1 MAIRIAHNITALT
14 AWRNLGVTEHAI
26 GKTMEKL
33 SSGYRINR
41 AADDPAGLVISQ
53 KMRSLIAGYGQ
64 AVANSE
70 TAISMV
76 QTAEAALTE
85 IHSLLTNI
93 RMLAVHAANEGA
105 NDSTM
110 LEADNNQAQE
120 AINTIDRIATT
131 TTFGTKYL
139 IDGSMRSSGA
149 TNFQQTVDFTV
160 QPNDA
165 GRYNTAVT
173 GAASSS
179 AVFQVGPNAGQ
190 TITISISA
198 MTANM
203 LGTVG
208 TAVLSDV
215 QLVSTGTTTAAQ
227 NATNAIGTVS
237 LAIQTVSNLRSQL
250 GAFQAY
256 SLESNLNSLRIASEN
271 LQSAESV
278 LRDTDMSM
286 EIATFTKQQIMLQ
299 AGTSMLAQANMIPQA
314 VLQLLG

>member
-14 AWRNLGVTEHAI
+14 AWRNLGQTNHAI
-26 GKTMEKL
+26 SKTMEKL

-53 KMRSLIAGYGQ
+53 KMRSLIAGYDQ

-70 TAISMV
+70 IAVSMV

-85 IHSLLTNI
+85 IHSLLVNM

-110 LEADNNQAQE
+110 LQADNNQAIE

-131 TTFGTKYL
+131 TQFGTKYL
-139 IDGSMRSSGA
+139 IDGSLMSTG
-149 TNFQQTVDFTV
+149 NQVTVDFSV
-160 QPNDA
+160 APSA
-165 GRYNTAVT
+165 GGRYGTN
-173 GAASSS
+173 AAASS
-179 AVFQVGPNAGQ
+179 AVFQVGPNANQ
-190 TITISISA
+190 TITISIAA
-198 MTANM
+198 MTANN
-203 LGTVG
+203 LGDVAGGNTLN
-208 TAVLSDV
+208 TLVLDS
-215 QLVSTGTTTAAQ
+215 AA
-227 NATNAIGTVS
+227 NATTAIGTIS
-237 LAIQTVSNLRSQL
+237 LAIQSVSNLRSAL

-271 LQSAESV
+271 LQASESV
-278 LRDTDMSM
+278 IRDSDMSK

>member
-14 AWRNLGVTEHAI
+14 AWRNLGSTNTDI

-53 KMRSLIAGYGQ
+53 KMRSLIAGYNQ
-64 AVANSE
+64 AVSNSE
-70 TAISMV
+70 VAVSMV

-85 IHSLLTNI
+85 MHSLLTGM

-110 LEADNNQAQE
+110 LAADNAQAQE

-131 TTFGTKYL
+131 TQFGTKYL
-139 IDGSMRSSGA
+139 LNGNFTSSG
-149 TNFQQTVDFTV
+149 NPVTVDFTV
-160 QPNDA
+160 IASQTA
-165 GRYNTAVT
+165 TRYGDGTT
-173 GAASSS
+173 TSSK
-179 AVFQVGPNAGQ
+179 AVFQVGPNALQ
-190 TITISISA
+190 TIEISIGA
-198 MTANM
+198 MTANH
-203 LGTVG
+203 LGG
-208 TAVLSDV
+208 
-215 QLVSTGTTTAAQ
+215 VSGTGTTRYLNEVVLDSAS
-227 NATNAIGTVS
+227 NATIAIGTIS
-237 LAIQTVSNLRSQL
+237 LAIQAVSNLRSSL

-271 LQSAESV
+271 LQASESII
-278 LRDTDMSM
+278 RDSDMSM

-299 AGTSMLAQANMIPQA
+299 AGTSMLAQANVIPQA